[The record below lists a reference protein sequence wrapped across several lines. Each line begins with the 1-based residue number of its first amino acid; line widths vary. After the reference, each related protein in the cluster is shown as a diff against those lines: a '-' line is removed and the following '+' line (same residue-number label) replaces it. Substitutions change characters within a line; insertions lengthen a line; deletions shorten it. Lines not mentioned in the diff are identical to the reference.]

1 MQVLRPLY
9 QSLRFLVTSERLEAR
24 RLRAGGVVAGL
35 LLLTLGIVMIPAP
48 LVTQAQGVVWID
60 DEGQLVAGA
69 EGFVAEVVVASGSA
83 VSPGDL
89 LLQLSND
96 ELDSERKRLEARL
109 QELRIERHAQRQRS
123 RVRAAM
129 VEDDI
134 GAVES
139 ELDQVRERIAALSIT
154 SATAGRFIP
163 VNPHS
168 LENRYVKQGDVLG
181 YVLRPG
187 RPLIRAVI
195 EQDKV
200 GLMKSA
206 PPQIA
211 VMFADRLGER
221 IPAEFVREV
230 PAGSTVLPSAALGA
244 GSGGRI
250 AVDLRDESG
259 QTAVEKVF
267 QFDLSIPEDQPT
279 AGVGARA
286 FVRLDHGSEPLW
298 RQWSRSVRQ
307 LLLSRLD
314 V

>member
-1 MQVLRPLY
+1 
-9 QSLRFLVTSERLEAR
+9 
-24 RLRAGGVVAGL
+24 
-35 LLLTLGIVMIPAP
+35 MIPAP

-96 ELDSERKRLEARL
+96 ELDAERKRLEARL

-211 VMFADRLGER
+211 VMFADRIGER

-286 FVRLDHGSEPLW
+286 FVRLYHGSEPLW